1 MRTASPRSDRMSL
14 LTISEEPWL
23 LHGSERDELTLR
35 GAIDSVWLVGASS
48 LAVKI

>member
-1 MRTASPRSDRMSL
+1 MSIRRDRMAVL
-14 LTISEEPWL
+14 MTSEEPWL
-23 LHGSERDELTLR
+23 PHGSERDELTLR